1 MFIVLPWQVGHLFFG
16 VVDTEFYVIAH
27 MDSMLVE
34 DTSHNNKLILL
45 QEVTKMFS
53 RDSFT

>member
-53 RDSFT
+53 KDGFT